1 MCKDNNTGPY
11 DWRGFVGAKKKTSLD
26 LPVMYLGIGGRIVP
40 NPYPH
45 NVASWPDRMDCHV
58 TYRFSG
64 PKAKGRKNQVS
75 VLIYVCRKNM
85 EK

>member
-1 MCKDNNTGPY
+1 MCKDNNTGPN

-26 LPVMYLGIGGRIVP
+26 LPLGIGGSIVP

-45 NVASWPDRMDCHV
+45 NVVSGLDRMDRHV

-64 PKAKGRKNQVS
+64 AEGRTRC
-75 VLIYVCRKNM
+75 LY
-85 EK
+85 